1 LLFSFTAQPRTREKC
16 LFFSWDKFADA
27 SRHWGLVEAM
37 NRGFAEPLV
46 HSAKGVR
53 YIGGAGTMLR
63 GFIWCLLATLA
74 FAARAQAPTILAAA
88 SLKDA
93 LDEVAAQ
100 YPAKP
105 VISYGAS
112 SALARQIE
120 NGAPADIFASADL
133 DWMDYIEKKKL
144 LAPGTRKNLLG
155 NRLVLIA
162 PAKQPVKLQ
171 PAPGFPIAKALGNG
185 RIALAEP
192 NSVPAGKYARAAF
205 EKLGVW
211 DQVAP
216 RVAAAETVRAALALV
231 ARGEAPLGVVYQTD
245 ANAERAV
252 MVAGVFPADTHPP
265 IVYPV
270 AALKGAKAGAAP
282 FLQFLSR
289 PQSRAIFE
297 KHGFAVN

>member
-1 LLFSFTAQPRTREKC
+1 MLRRLAIFLLF
-16 LFFSWDKFADA
+16 A
-27 SRHWGLVEAM
+27 S
-37 NRGFAEPLV
+37 
-46 HSAKGVR
+46 
-53 YIGGAGTMLR
+53 
-63 GFIWCLLATLA
+63 LA
-74 FAARAQAPTILAAA
+74 FAARAQAPTVLAAA

-93 LDEVAAQ
+93 LDEVASS
-100 YPAKP
+100 YPTKP
-105 VISYGAS
+105 VIAYGAS

-120 NGAPADIFASADL
+120 NGAPADIFISADL
-133 DWMDYIEKKKL
+133 EWMDYVEKKNL
-144 LAPGTRKNLLG
+144 LAPGTRRNLLG

-162 PAKQPVKLQ
+162 PAKRPVKLQ

-192 NSVPAGKYARAAF
+192 NSVPAGKYAKAAF

-216 RVAAAETVRAALALV
+216 RVAAAENVRAALALV
-231 ARGEAPLGVVYQTD
+231 SRGETPLGVVYQTD
-245 ANAERAV
+245 ARAERGV

-270 AALKGAKAGAAP
+270 AALKTAKPGAAA
-282 FLQFLSR
+282 FLEFLSQ
-289 PQSRAIFE
+289 PKSRAIFE